1 MPLLFDIDYILLV
14 IIPTAILSGLAQMYL
29 RNAYSKWNDIRNAA
43 NAAGPEVAQR
53 IKQVANLNV
62 SLERSQGQLSDH
74 YDPSDNSVAMS
85 PDVANRASVAS
96 MAIMA
101 HELGHAEQ
109 YKDGS
114 LLIQAR
120 SFLVPAVSI
129 SPTLSYALIFG
140 GLLFGASGLA
150 WLGVGVFAISVLFML
165 LTLPVEFDASRR
177 GMKLLK
183 NAGLLADDEE
193 RSGAKQVLTAAAL
206 TYVAAAVTSLLQLLY
221 FVSLVNRRD

>member
-1 MPLLFDIDYILLV
+1 MFFFDIEYILLV
-14 IIPTAILSGLAQMYL
+14 IIPAAVLSGLAQMYL
-29 RNAYSKWNDIRNAA
+29 RNTYSKWNDVRNSAD
-43 NAAGPEVAQR
+43 AAGPEVAKR
-53 IKQVANLNV
+53 ISRKAGLDVR
-62 SLERSQGQLSDH
+62 LEQSGGGDLSDH

-85 PDVANRASVAS
+85 PDVASRPTVAS

-120 SFLVPAVSI
+120 SFLLPAVSI
-129 SPTLSYALIFG
+129 SPMASYALIFG
-140 GLLFGASGLA
+140 GLIFQAPGLA
-150 WLGVGVFAISVLFML
+150 WIGVGVFAISVLFMV

-177 GMKLLK
+177 GMKLLT

-193 RSGAKQVLTAAAL
+193 RSGAQQVLTAAAL
-206 TYVAAAVTSLLQLLY
+206 TYVAAAITSLLQLLY
-221 FVSLVNRRD
+221 YVSLVSRRN

>member
-1 MPLLFDIDYILLV
+1 MPLGFNMEYILLV

-29 RNAYSKWNDIRNAA
+29 RNAYSKWNDVRNAA
-43 NAAGPEVAQR
+43 SATGPEVARR

-85 PDVANRASVAS
+85 PDVANRDSVAS

-140 GLLFGASGLA
+140 GLLFGATGLA
-150 WLGVGVFAISVLFML
+150 WVGVGVFAISVLFML

-193 RSGAKQVLTAAAL
+193 RNGAQQVLTAAAL